1 MRRLNFF
8 LSCVVLLISFLPL
21 AAQEGPP
28 VPTSL
33 KTLRATHPRL
43 IILDSDLPA
52 IKARIA
58 SDPFAKSRYD
68 SLLAESESLLK
79 VKPSVYVINGP
90 RGTLL
95 WTVRIVEKRVLTLAG
110 MYRLTG
116 DRRFADR
123 AIAEMLAAASFPDWD
138 IRHPLSAGEMTATLG
153 IGYDWLYP
161 VLTPQQRDS
170 IKLAIIEKGI
180 SPFMGML
187 NHNRFHQLN
196 NWSQVIYGG
205 ETVGALAIADDA
217 TSKAIAEKM
226 IGYARPGLTAVMKLF
241 APDGGFEEGPVYWNY
256 ATIYNVLYIASL
268 DSALGTNFGA
278 SEMPGF
284 EQTPQYE
291 LQANDPLYLYANFGD
306 AHVDA
311 YSASPQMFWFAR
323 RFHQLLDA
331 AHERNLETHLQKRID
346 EMEPYQGLSRFQMM
360 GLLWYALAPEPVNT
374 KPLPLVEGFSRIDQA
389 YMRSSWSDPD
399 AWYVGFKGG
408 KNGVSHSHLDLGSF
422 VLDTF
427 GQRWAIDLGPDTY
440 GLPEYFAKKR
450 WNYYRTQT
458 RSHNTVA
465 VGDKNQDTNG
475 TAELLFAGS
484 RGNDKF
490 AVLDLDNAYKG
501 TLQSWKRGIAILD
514 NTRVLVQDEIFP
526 ATADDLIW
534 HLHTR
539 ATVAIGSDGR
549 IATLT
554 QGGKTLQAA
563 ILSPS
568 KVRFSILPEHIT
580 AAETPNPGVTDLAID
595 ILGCASPLKIA
606 VVFSRT
612 RETEAVLLHD
622 LNDWK
627 QAGP

>member
-1 MRRLNFF
+1 MRRLNLL
-8 LSCVVLLISFLPL
+8 LSCAVLLSISSLPL
-21 AAQEGPP
+21 VAQEGPP

-33 KTLRATHPRL
+33 KTLRTAHPRL
-43 IILDSDLPA
+43 MILDSDLPA

-58 SDPFAKSRYD
+58 ADQFAKSRYD
-68 SLLAESESLLK
+68 AMLAESESLLK
-79 VKPSVYVINGP
+79 AKPSVYVINGP

-123 AIAEMLAAASFPDWD
+123 AIAEMLSAASFPDWD
-138 IRHPLSAGEMTATLG
+138 IRHPLSTGEMTAALG

-161 VLTPQQRDS
+161 VLTPEQRDT

-187 NHNRFHQLN
+187 SHNRFHQLN

-205 ETVGALAIADDA
+205 ETVGALAIADDD
-217 TSKAIAEKM
+217 TSKAIARKM
-226 IGYARPGLTAVMKLF
+226 IGYARPGITAVMKLF

-268 DSALGTNFGA
+268 DSALGTDFGA
-278 SEMPGF
+278 SKMPGF

-306 AHVDA
+306 AHIDA

-323 RFHQLLDA
+323 RFHQPLDA
-331 AHERNLETHLQKRID
+331 VHERNLETHLQKQID
-346 EMEPYQGLSRFQMM
+346 AMNPYQGLSRFQMM
-360 GLLWYALAPEPVNT
+360 GLLWYALAPEPVNA

-389 YMRSSWSDPD
+389 YMRTEWSDPN

-422 VLDTF
+422 VLDAL

-440 GLPEYFAKKR
+440 GLPGYFAKKR

-458 RSHNTVA
+458 RSHNTIA
-465 VGDKNQDTNG
+465 VGDKNQDTHG
-475 TAELLFAGS
+475 TAKLLAVAS
-484 RGNDKF
+484 RGRNEF

-501 TLQSWKRGIAILD
+501 KLQSWKRGIAILG
-514 NTRVLVQDEIFP
+514 NSRVLVQDEISP
-526 ATADDLIW
+526 AAADDLIW

-539 ATVAIGSDGR
+539 ATVAIASDGR
-549 IATLT
+549 SATLT
-554 QGGKTLQAA
+554 QGGKTLHAT
-563 ILSPS
+563 ILSPTG
-568 KVRFSILPEHIT
+568 VRFSILPEHIT
-580 AAETPNPGVTDLAID
+580 PAETPNPGVTDLVID
-595 ILGCASPLKIA
+595 IPGGNAPLRIA
-606 VVFSRT
+606 VVFSQLGGGGTIHLR
-612 RETEAVLLHD
+612 D

-627 QAGP
+627 KQE